1 MADEQAL
8 SEYTLGEQTAD
19 ECTALN
25 EDTPEV
31 KVCPLHTWDDLSDV
45 LDTTRQLGIRVVMTE
60 TGRRSDDTAEADL
73 AFCVS
78 REAITNAIRHGHT
91 EQGTYLYSALRF
103 HGIIGRMAHV
113 PLPFV
118 TMELP
123 LLRSPYSMSMRGRL
137 TKVPDSRAC
146 VSVLNCL
153 EGRLRQDGPRKDG
166 ACKQLFLMCAVR
178 GRPMTNGPDSTD
190 TGSNKIGVMIVDDQQ
205 PTRLGFQLMLRH
217 DEDIRVM
224 LEASDG
230 QQALDRL
237 EQASKL
243 DRQLP
248 DVVLMDVRMPHLDGI
263 DATAALVHRWPQM
276 HVLILTTY
284 DEDDYA
290 FGALEAGASGFLL
303 KDVRSGELCRAVRS
317 VAAGDAILTP
327 RITREVMGRALTPVP
342 AGSEQERLQRSFRGL
357 TEREREI
364 CSCVAEG
371 LSNAGIAEQLCIQ
384 PASAKR
390 AVVRILAKLELRD
403 RVQIAVSW
411 YKAGL

>member
-1 MADEQAL
+1 
-8 SEYTLGEQTAD
+8 
-19 ECTALN
+19 
-25 EDTPEV
+25 
-31 KVCPLHTWDDLSDV
+31 
-45 LDTTRQLGIRVVMTE
+45 
-60 TGRRSDDTAEADL
+60 
-73 AFCVS
+73 
-78 REAITNAIRHGHT
+78 
-91 EQGTYLYSALRF
+91 
-103 HGIIGRMAHV
+103 
-113 PLPFV
+113 
-118 TMELP
+118 
-123 LLRSPYSMSMRGRL
+123 
-137 TKVPDSRAC
+137 
-146 VSVLNCL
+146 
-153 EGRLRQDGPRKDG
+153 
-166 ACKQLFLMCAVR
+166 
-178 GRPMTNGPDSTD
+178 MTNGPDSTD

-205 PTRLGFQLMLRH
+205 PTRLGFQLKLRH

-243 DRQLP
+243 GRQLP

-342 AGSEQERLQRSFRGL
+342 AGSEQERMRRSFLGL

-371 LSNAGIAEQLCIQ
+371 LSNAEIAEQLCIQ